1 VKIRAMTGT
10 RSLSQ
15 KLSEK
20 CKNTAIAKSPLDYPL
35 KPLNRLRTKD
45 RLLLEG
51 EKLITEYT

>member
-1 VKIRAMTGT
+1 VKIRAMTDI

-20 CKNTAIAKSPLDYPL
+20 CENTIIAKSPLDYPL
-35 KPLNRLRTKD
+35 KPLNRLRTQA

-51 EKLITEYT
+51 EKLITECT